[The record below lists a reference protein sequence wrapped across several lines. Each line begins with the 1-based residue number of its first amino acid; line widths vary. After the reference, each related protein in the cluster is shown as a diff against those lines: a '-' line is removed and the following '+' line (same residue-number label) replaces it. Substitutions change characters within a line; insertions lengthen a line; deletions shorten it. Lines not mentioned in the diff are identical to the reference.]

1 MFYDYLICYKPIIMK
16 RLDSVG
22 LHAVNC
28 YNIICTAISRV
39 EVAAFDA
46 LRHYSEKFCHGVLNL
61 GLYSG

>member
-1 MFYDYLICYKPIIMK
+1 MK

-28 YNIICTAISRV
+28 YNIICTAISRI
-39 EVAAFDA
+39 EGAAFDA
-46 LRHYSEKFCHGVLNL
+46 LWHYLENLCHGVLNL

>member
-1 MFYDYLICYKPIIMK
+1 MK

-39 EVAAFDA
+39 EVAAFYA
-46 LRHYSEKFCHGVLNL
+46 LRHYSENLCHGVLNL
-61 GLYSG
+61 GFYSG

>member
-1 MFYDYLICYKPIIMK
+1 MK

-39 EVAAFDA
+39 EVAAFKA

-61 GLYSG
+61 GFYSG